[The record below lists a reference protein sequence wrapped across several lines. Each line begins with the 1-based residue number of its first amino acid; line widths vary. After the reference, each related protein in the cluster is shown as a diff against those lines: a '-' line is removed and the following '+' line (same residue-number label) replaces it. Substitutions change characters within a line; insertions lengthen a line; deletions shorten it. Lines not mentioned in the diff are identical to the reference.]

1 MGQRDGVMTWRG
13 YRKKYGRG
21 GMICRRD
28 TGFQRYLAYSS
39 VDFDNRTGMKQIE
52 YEQTPPPGIY
62 IREIETGKTA
72 YIYWDPYQNPE
83 EDYFEYRDF
92 LWIEKESFEEYM
104 GVKDHEM

>member
-1 MGQRDGVMTWRG
+1 
-13 YRKKYGRG
+13 
-21 GMICRRD
+21 
-28 TGFQRYLAYSS
+28 
-39 VDFDNRTGMKQIE
+39 MKQIE

-72 YIYWDPYQNPE
+72 YIYWDPSQNPE